1 MENKAK
7 DGKKNEEIL
16 LSQDARE
23 KLENFEK
30 EQENFKN
37 NLSNKDVPLV
47 HDIMYIG
54 GLNILYDY
62 KDKNVGIS
70 GLIVIDYKSLEI
82 VYEDYNL
89 IKIDEPYIPSFLSF
103 RELSHYA
110 KLIEDLKIKAPHFI
124 PQIFL
129 LNRTG
134 IFHPEGFGIAC
145 HLGVLKDIA
154 IIGCTKTVFSVDG
167 ITKEQVK
174 EMAKEEL
181 KKKGDSFKL
190 IGFSGNHWGYA
201 LKYSNNEDKPLII
214 SIGNKI
220 SNETSLKIIKKMCKI
235 SIPEPIRIVNLLI
248 KRLIIA
254 RNKYGRNNNHNI
266 LNWNLKDYLEQKK
279 EYLHRYLN
287 QSYDEKVN
295 NELNIGEK
303 NIQESSRGI
312 RVKGRRRGGKGN
324 GSGKHNRRI
333 NLNQNFIKN
342 EEKKNKDNEKNN
354 LLIEKFSER
363 RNKEKID
370 KIIPIIIGPCFLGKS
385 SILKILMKDGFLN
398 ENNY

>member
-1 MENKAK
+1 
-7 DGKKNEEIL
+7 
-16 LSQDARE
+16 
-23 KLENFEK
+23 
-30 EQENFKN
+30 
-37 NLSNKDVPLV
+37 
-47 HDIMYIG
+47 
-54 GLNILYDY
+54 
-62 KDKNVGIS
+62 
-70 GLIVIDYKSLEI
+70 
-82 VYEDYNL
+82 
-89 IKIDEPYIPSFLSF
+89 
-103 RELSHYA
+103 
-110 KLIEDLKIKAPHFI
+110 
-124 PQIFL
+124 
-129 LNRTG
+129 
-134 IFHPEGFGIAC
+134 
-145 HLGVLKDIA
+145 
-154 IIGCTKTVFSVDG
+154 
-167 ITKEQVK
+167 
-174 EMAKEEL
+174 
-181 KKKGDSFKL
+181 
-190 IGFSGNHWGYA
+190 
-201 LKYSNNEDKPLII
+201 
-214 SIGNKI
+214 
-220 SNETSLKIIKKMCKI
+220 MCKI

-312 RVKGRRRGGKGN
+312 RVKGRRRGGRGS

-370 KIIPIIIGPCFLGKS
+370 NIIPMIIGPCKLGMC
-385 SILKILMKDGFLN
+385 SILKKLMKDGFLN
-398 ENNY
+398 EKKNKK